1 MSSETATTYT
11 LYPPH
16 EKKFG
21 STPFYDHPKIHFID
35 YFNLIFF
42 AGGAFLFFKHFV
54 GNYDSMGYI
63 MFVFGILIFCET
75 VLR

>member
-1 MSSETATTYT
+1 MSSKTATTYT

-16 EKKFG
+16 ERRLG
-21 STPFYDHPKIHFID
+21 STPFYEHPKIHFID

-54 GNYDSMGYI
+54 GA
-63 MFVFGILIFCET
+63 FWHRTFGRLSLT
-75 VLR
+75 TSPLSP